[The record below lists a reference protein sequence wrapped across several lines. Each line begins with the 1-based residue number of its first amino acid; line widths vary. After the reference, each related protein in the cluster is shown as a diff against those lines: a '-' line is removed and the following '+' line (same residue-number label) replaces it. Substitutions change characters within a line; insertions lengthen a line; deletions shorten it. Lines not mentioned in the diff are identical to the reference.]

1 LSEHLTRI
9 AASCESRGQSNEV
22 ERRLEAAKEDGA
34 QALVLLGDI
43 GAGKEA
49 REYAK
54 VLRTVGPSAAIR
66 CPLPILS
73 RTLMSRRCWS
83 TSRRRRVSRTRRPE
97 IVVAS
102 RHVLR
107 AVFHSGPSSAS

>member
-1 LSEHLTRI
+1 MDIENAIKKRGWRPLSEYLTRI

-22 ERRLEAAKEDGA
+22 ERRLEAAREDGA

-66 CPLPILS
+66 FLYEYCREP
-73 RTLMSRRCWS
+73 
-83 TSRRRRVSRTRRPE
+83 
-97 IVVAS
+97 
-102 RHVLR
+102 
-107 AVFHSGPSSAS
+107 